1 MTPEE
6 YVRCARRISASLQL
20 EPRERVLVKLD
31 PRTFAPLI
39 DPLQQE
45 IRKSGAIIS
54 AAVLAEDTRA
64 SADQEFAALRVLF
77 NEADVFIWLPE
88 LNQGNRPAL
97 ARAIIEWLDARRG
110 RAVHFHWH
118 SGSYPIG
125 DMPIPP
131 QDIVDQTYLAALNED
146 PAELDRQHRAVMGML
161 RSDDVHVTTPEGT
174 DLRFNVGDRP
184 FSSQIGDA
192 SRQRMQSARTR
203 IDRDVELPAG
213 VLRVAP
219 LETTAEGTV
228 FLRFWRPVFTQG
240 RNLLLRFRNGHL
252 ERIDGE
258 NAAAVLDELTAAG
271 GAARMFR
278 EFALGFSRSLA
289 VRDDHP
295 FIAYYGYGAGVV
307 RLSLGDN
314 EEMGGAN
321 RGGGVYWNF
330 LHNASV
336 SVGNTSLVTAG
347 ALCERP
353 GRS

>member
-6 YVRCARRISASLQL
+6 YARCARRISASLQL
-20 EPRERVLVKLD
+20 EPGERVLIKLD

-39 DPLQQE
+39 EPLQQQ
-45 IRKSGAIIS
+45 IRKTGAIIC
-54 AAVLAEDTRA
+54 AAILAEDTKASSETELAAIRA
-64 SADQEFAALRVLF
+64 LF

-97 ARAIIEWLDARRG
+97 ASAIVEWLDARRG

-125 DMPIPP
+125 DQPIPP
-131 QDIVDQTYLAALNED
+131 RDTVDQIYLAALNED
-146 PAELDRQHRAVMGML
+146 PAELDRQHRAAIQIL
-161 RSDDVHVTTPEGT
+161 RSANVHVTTPEGT
-174 DLRFNVGDRP
+174 DLQFSVGDRP

-192 SRQRMQSARTR
+192 SRSRMQSARTR

-219 LETTAEGTV
+219 LETTAGGTV
-228 FLRFWRPVFTQG
+228 FLRLWRPVFTQG
-240 RNLLLRFRNGHL
+240 RNLTLHFSKGHL

-258 NAAAVLDELTAAG
+258 NARAVFGELTAAG

-278 EFALGFSRSLA
+278 EFALGFNRSLA
-289 VRDDHP
+289 VRDAHP

-336 SVGNTSLVTAG
+336 SVGNTSLVRAGKLTA
-347 ALCERP
+347 AADT
-353 GRS
+353 

>member
-6 YVRCARRISASLQL
+6 YARCARRISTSLQL
-20 EPRERVLVKLD
+20 EPGERVLIKLD
-31 PRTFAPLI
+31 PRTFAPLVA
-39 DPLQQE
+39 PLQQE
-45 IRKSGAIIS
+45 IRKSGAIIG
-54 AAVLAEDTRA
+54 AVVLAEDTAA
-64 SADQEFAALRVLF
+64 SSEQELLALRALF
-77 NEADVFIWLPE
+77 SDADVFIWLPE

-97 ARAIIEWLDARRG
+97 ARAIVEWLDARRG

-125 DMPIPP
+125 DLPIPLA
-131 QDIVDQTYLAALNED
+131 DTVDQIYLTALNED
-146 PAELDRQHRAVMGML
+146 PADLDRQHRATIEIL
-161 RSDDVHVTTPEGT
+161 RSANVHVTTPEGT

-192 SRQRMQSARTR
+192 SRNRMQSARTR

-219 LETTAEGTV
+219 IETTAEGTV
-228 FLRFWRPVFTQG
+228 FLRVWRPVFTQG
-240 RNLLLRFRNGHL
+240 RNLMLHFRKGYL
-252 ERIDGE
+252 EQMDGE
-258 NAAAVLDELTAAG
+258 NAGAVLDELITAG

-278 EFALGFSRSLA
+278 EFALGFNRSLA
-289 VRDDHP
+289 VRDEHP

-336 SVGNTSLVTAG
+336 SVGNSVLVKD
-347 ALCERP
+347 
-353 GRS
+353 GRLQNIR

>member
-1 MTPEE
+1 MTPDE
-6 YVRCARRISASLQL
+6 YARCARRISASLQL
-20 EPRERVLVKLD
+20 KPGERVLIKLD
-31 PRTFAPLI
+31 PRTFAPLVA
-39 DPLQQE
+39 PLQQE
-45 IRKSGAIIS
+45 IRKSGAIIG
-54 AAVLAEDTRA
+54 AIVLAEDTKA
-64 SADQEFAALRVLF
+64 SSEQEFVTLRALF

-97 ARAIIEWLDARRG
+97 ARAIVEWLEARRG

-125 DMPIPP
+125 DLPIPP
-131 QDIVDQTYLAALNED
+131 KDAVDQMYLAALNED
-146 PAELDRQHRAVMGML
+146 PADLDRQHRVVVDIL
-161 RSDDVHVTTPEGT
+161 RSANVHVTTPEGT

-192 SRQRMQSARTR
+192 SRNRMKTAQTR

-219 LETTAEGTV
+219 IETTTEGTV
-228 FLRFWRPVFTQG
+228 FLRVWRPIFTQG
-240 RNLLLRFRNGHL
+240 RNLMLHFRRGHL
-252 ERIDGE
+252 EQMEGA
-258 NAAAVLDELTAAG
+258 NAAAVFDELTAAG

-278 EFALGFSRSLA
+278 EFALGFNRSLA
-289 VRDDHP
+289 VRDEQP

-330 LHNASV
+330 LHNATV
-336 SVGNTSLVTAG
+336 AVGTRTLVTDGKLQNIA
-347 ALCERP
+347 
-353 GRS
+353 

>member
-6 YVRCARRISASLQL
+6 YARCARRISASLQL
-20 EPRERVLVKLD
+20 EPGERVLIKLD
-31 PRTFAPLI
+31 PRTFAPLVE
-39 DPLQQE
+39 PLQQE
-45 IRKSGAIIS
+45 IRKCGAIIG
-54 AAVLAEDTRA
+54 AVVLAEDTKASSEQELVGLRA
-64 SADQEFAALRVLF
+64 LF
-77 NEADVFIWLPE
+77 NDADVFIWLPE

-97 ARAIIEWLDARRG
+97 AKAIVEWLDARRG

-125 DMPIPP
+125 DMLIPSP
-131 QDIVDQTYLAALNED
+131 HIVDQMYLAALNED
-146 PAELDRQHRAVMGML
+146 PSILDRQHRTAIEIL
-161 RSDDVHVTTPEGT
+161 RSENVRVTTPEGT

-192 SRQRMQSARTR
+192 SRGRMQSARTR

-219 LETTAEGTV
+219 IETTAEGTV
-228 FLRFWRPVFTQG
+228 FLRVWRPIFTQG
-240 RNLLLRFRNGHL
+240 RNLLLHFRKGCVQQI
-252 ERIDGE
+252 EGE
-258 NAAAVLDELTAAG
+258 NAGAILQELTAAG

-278 EFALGFSRSLA
+278 EFALGFNQSLA
-289 VRDDHP
+289 VDGENP

-330 LHNASV
+330 LHNATV
-336 SVGNTSLVTAG
+336 TVGTTSLVKD
-347 ALCERP
+347 
-353 GRS
+353 GRLQTVT